1 MSSAPGTTGRRPSV
15 TRVTHDRR
23 QGEFLVEFASRMI
36 VYVGSIVFAVVFYRN
51 IADMVVEAR
60 TMPMMGIIAVVGLA
74 SVLLLSD
81 LVRAVRARSLTAAI
95 GGPPTEA
102 EDAEPRSES
111 ADADSRLDPDDVS
124 DDPAAELAAELAA
137 ESDPTEQLKPQAEF
151 GGDNLQLRRVL
162 RFALPAAV
170 LVAVYIYLLPIVGFV
185 FGSIGFLGLLAVLL
199 GARSIIKVAVFA
211 VTFPIAFQY
220 LFEELL
226 QLRLP

>member
-1 MSSAPGTTGRRPSV
+1 M
-15 TRVTHDRR
+15 
-23 QGEFLVEFASRMI
+23 EFASRMI

-51 IADMVVEAR
+51 VADMVVEAR

-74 SVLLLSD
+74 SVLLISD
-81 LVRAVRARSLTAAI
+81 LVRAVRARSLKAAI
-95 GGPPTEA
+95 GGPATA
-102 EDAEPRSES
+102 DDAEPRPDDTD
-111 ADADSRLDPDDVS
+111 ADARLDPDDVS
-124 DDPAAELAAELAA
+124 DDPAAEIAAEIAA

-170 LVAVYIYLLPIVGFV
+170 LVGVYIYLLPIVGFV
-185 FGSIGFLGLLAVLL
+185 FASIGFLGVSAVLL
-199 GARSIIKVAVFA
+199 GARSIVKVAVFA
-211 VTFPIAFQY
+211 VAFPIAFQY